1 VPQVQQVQASFEGKK
16 IILCLQFKYCLGL
29 LADGNNMPLS
39 FLSFDN
45 LAMLTA
51 MRGAGSRV
59 SRLAAER
66 RPGSCSYRLA
76 AELSGMPYRNRQTQ
90 KNLNG
95 LRAIVAT
102 R

>member
-16 IILCLQFKYCLGL
+16 IILRLRLKYCLGL
-29 LADGNNMPLS
+29 LADGNSMPLC
-39 FLSFDN
+39 FLNFDN

-51 MRGAGSRV
+51 MRGAGSRA

-66 RPGSCSYRLA
+66 RPRSRSHRLA
-76 AELSGMPYRNRQTQ
+76 AELSGMLYRNRQTE
-90 KNLNG
+90 NLNG